1 MWVVRG
7 NPRRI
12 IWEGT
17 DSEKI
22 KGSYKSTTCHYVANT
37 ASADVAPAR
46 TRGDELQTLTINTA
60 SANITITRKRRT
72 VDKLA
77 VDTAKAI
84 HTIFSE

>member
-1 MWVVRG
+1 MRG
-7 NPRRI
+7 KKEREPYFDRRSFFSQTP
-12 IWEGT
+12 ERTPGR
-17 DSEKI
+17 SR
-22 KGSYKSTTCHYVANT
+22 VATNLRLAIT
-37 ASADVAPAR
+37 WP

-60 SANITITRKRRT
+60 SANITITRQRRT